1 MAYVALYR
9 TYRPKNFG
17 EVIGQKHIIKTLKN
31 AVAENKTSHAYIFSG
46 LRGIGKTTI
55 ARILARAVNCE
66 NPIDGEPCNQ
76 CKNCL
81 AILNDETTDIVELD
95 AASNNGVDEMRE
107 ILEKVNFLPSVLRKK
122 VYIIDEAH
130 MLSTAAFNALL
141 KTLEEPPLHVMF
153 ILATTEPHK
162 IPQTILSRCQRFD
175 FKQLS
180 VEEISKE
187 INLICE
193 KENIKIENDAVVAI
207 AESAEGGMRDALSI
221 LDQASVYSN
230 DTITVEDVDCVTG
243 RISNY
248 KLIDLV
254 KNLKE
259 KNAAEAIKIV
269 GDLINSGK
277 EVSRIVSGT
286 IQFCRDILLYKNDID
301 TKNSK
306 NIYKS
311 DSFKELVNELSESE
325 LFYYIDVLV
334 DIQNKIRFTNSQKIY
349 FEVGLLK
356 IVNSAEEDIDIL
368 GRIHKL
374 ETTAIE
380 KNGLSTYVPNGE
392 IENRLN
398 NIDNKIRKV
407 TSDLEKADL
416 DNFKEKIESKMEM
429 IEDVASKG
437 ATIDT
442 DISQKFDSIED
453 KIRLLSIDTKGAH
466 ADEIKALSEKLLEL
480 ENKITSQPIN
490 NETLNGEKTQEN
502 KAELEEIKK
511 KIADLLEDFVLS
523 SGTSQKNENSDE
535 EIKNRI
541 LEIEKR
547 LNDVTVNDIKSN
559 NTPSENILEL
569 SKYFELRL
577 QSIEDFSEKL
587 AHEISNLALKFKE
600 TYITNEEFNKEI
612 AELKEN
618 YAVLVQTIHNVKEQ
632 NVTSDSIQ
640 DVLVLKEKVELLVQ
654 QIENVKEKTFNFDSA
669 LAELKENKQSV
680 AALESIQNK
689 DLNELKNEFVVIK
702 GQIEDLTTKMAT
714 KEVHK
719 PEILPAKPTKEVVVD
734 MPKEPIA
741 TNPEPK
747 IIETNEAK
755 TVKTVKNVYD
765 IRIVERILQ
774 DSWGI
779 ECREEKIRLI
789 NSWKKLEDKVG
800 YVLAPVAKILHDGK
814 LAANGKTD
822 LLIVYP
828 SATICNHLMEP
839 KNYNDAKQVIRITFG
854 KDYEFLALP
863 ENTWQEKRAEYI
875 GQHSIGIKQPRLTP
889 INNPELNVVI
899 PNYEDTEQ
907 KQKRPLQ
914 QAKAFFGGDV
924 VEEEEE

>member
-1 MAYVALYR
+1 MVYVALYR

-243 RISNY
+243 RISDY

-286 IQFCRDILLYKNDID
+286 IQFYRDILLYKNDID

-311 DSFKELVNELSESE
+311 DSFKELVDELSESE

-374 ETTAIE
+374 ETTANE

-511 KIADLLEDFVLS
+511 KIADLEDFVLS

-547 LNDVTVNDIKSN
+547 LNDVTVNNIKSN

-632 NVTSDSIQ
+632 NVASDSIQ

-734 MPKEPIA
+734 MPKEPIV
-741 TNPEPK
+741 TNSEPK
-747 IIETNEAK
+747 IIETNETK

>member
-407 TSDLEKADL
+407 TSDLEKVDL

-511 KIADLLEDFVLS
+511 KIADLEDFVLS

-689 DLNELKNEFVVIK
+689 ELNELKNEFVVIR

-714 KEVHK
+714 KEV
-719 PEILPAKPTKEVVVD
+719 VVD
-734 MPKEPIA
+734 MSKEPIA

-747 IIETNEAK
+747 IIETNKTK

>member
-511 KIADLLEDFVLS
+511 KIADLEDFVLS

-618 YAVLVQTIHNVKEQ
+618 YSVLVQTIHNVKKQ

>member
-311 DSFKELVNELSESE
+311 DSFKELVDELSESE

-374 ETTAIE
+374 ETTANE

-511 KIADLLEDFVLS
+511 KIADLEDFVLS

-547 LNDVTVNDIKSN
+547 LNDVTVNNIKSN

-612 AELKEN
+612 
-618 YAVLVQTIHNVKEQ
+618 
-632 NVTSDSIQ
+632 
-640 DVLVLKEKVELLVQ
+640 
-654 QIENVKEKTFNFDSA
+654 
-669 LAELKENKQSV
+669 AELKENKQSV

-734 MPKEPIA
+734 MPKEPIV

-747 IIETNEAK
+747 IIETNETK

>member
-311 DSFKELVNELSESE
+311 DSFKELVDELSESE

-374 ETTAIE
+374 ETTANE

-453 KIRLLSIDTKGAH
+453 KIRLLSIDTKGAR

-502 KAELEEIKK
+502 KVELEEIKK
-511 KIADLLEDFVLS
+511 KIADLEDFVLS
-523 SGTSQKNENSDE
+523 SGTSQKNGNSDE

-547 LNDVTVNDIKSN
+547 LNDVTVNNIKSN

-577 QSIEDFSEKL
+577 QSIEEFSEKL

-632 NVTSDSIQ
+632 NVASDSIQ

-734 MPKEPIA
+734 MPKEPIV

-747 IIETNEAK
+747 IIETNETK

>member
-248 KLIDLV
+248 KLIDFV

-301 TKNSK
+301 TKKSK

-511 KIADLLEDFVLS
+511 KIADLEDFVLS

-618 YAVLVQTIHNVKEQ
+618 YSVLVQTIHNVKEQ

-689 DLNELKNEFVVIK
+689 DLNELKNEFVVIR

-714 KEVHK
+714 KEV
-719 PEILPAKPTKEVVVD
+719 VVD
-734 MPKEPIA
+734 IPKEPIA

-747 IIETNEAK
+747 IIETNKTK

>member
-230 DTITVEDVDCVTG
+230 DTITIEDVDCVTG

-511 KIADLLEDFVLS
+511 KIADLEDFVLS

-689 DLNELKNEFVVIK
+689 DLNELKNEFVVIR
-702 GQIEDLTTKMAT
+702 GQIEDLTTKMA
-714 KEVHK
+714 
-719 PEILPAKPTKEVVVD
+719 TKEVVVD

-747 IIETNEAK
+747 IIETNKTK

-800 YVLAPVAKILHDGK
+800 YVLAPVAKLLHDGK

>member
-511 KIADLLEDFVLS
+511 KIADLEDFVLS
-523 SGTSQKNENSDE
+523 SGTSPKNENSDE

-689 DLNELKNEFVVIK
+689 DLNELKNEFVVIR
-702 GQIEDLTTKMAT
+702 GQIEDLTTKMA
-714 KEVHK
+714 
-719 PEILPAKPTKEVVVD
+719 TKEVVVD

-747 IIETNEAK
+747 IIETNKTK

>member
-248 KLIDLV
+248 KLIDFV

-511 KIADLLEDFVLS
+511 KIADLEDFVLS

-618 YAVLVQTIHNVKEQ
+618 YSVLVQTIHNVKEQ

-689 DLNELKNEFVVIK
+689 DLNELKNEFVVIR

-747 IIETNEAK
+747 IIETK